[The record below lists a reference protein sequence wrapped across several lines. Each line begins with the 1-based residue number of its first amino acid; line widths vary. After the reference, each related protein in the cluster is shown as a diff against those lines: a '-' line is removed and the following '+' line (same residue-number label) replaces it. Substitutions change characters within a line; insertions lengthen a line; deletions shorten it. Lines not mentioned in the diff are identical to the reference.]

1 MQRSEKSSFIHS
13 LSYSLPTSDQVM
25 ELKNEG
31 DIDLKIQS
39 LLGEDNYINRLLQV
53 RVNGQMT
60 KRTKR
65 KYYHHP
71 RRFVKVTF

>member
-60 KRTKR
+60 KRK
-65 KYYHHP
+65 KGKNYHHP